1 MPIFDEQISR
11 KPDHYPWTTEFIN
24 AMHNGFWTDKE
35 FNFQSDVQDF
45 KVNLNDQEREMIT
58 RSLSAIAQI
67 EVAVKTFWAK
77 IGENLPH
84 PSIVDMG
91 YVMANVEVIH
101 NNAYER
107 LLKVLD
113 MEHIFEEN
121 LKLDIIQNRVK
132 YLRKYLKKHYKDA
145 RKQYVYSLVLFT
157 LYVENVSLF
166 SQFYTINYFNRFKN
180 VLKDTAQQV
189 AYTSREELLH
199 AMAGMK
205 LINVIRVEHPELFDD
220 ELIEKIR
227 LECIEA
233 YEAEAKIIDWS
244 LNNYRSENL
253 TSDIV
258 KNFIKNRL
266 NDSLIQIGIKP
277 VFEDIDISLI
287 EKTTWFSEDV
297 LGNTATD
304 FFSRRPIE
312 YSKNDKSYGE
322 EDLFD

>member
-1 MPIFDEQISR
+1 MIFEEQISR
-11 KPDHYPWTTEFIN
+11 KPDHYPWTSEFIN

-233 YEAEAKIIDWS
+233 YEAEAKIVDWS
-244 LNNYRSENL
+244 VNGYQSENL
-253 TSDIV
+253 TSDIL